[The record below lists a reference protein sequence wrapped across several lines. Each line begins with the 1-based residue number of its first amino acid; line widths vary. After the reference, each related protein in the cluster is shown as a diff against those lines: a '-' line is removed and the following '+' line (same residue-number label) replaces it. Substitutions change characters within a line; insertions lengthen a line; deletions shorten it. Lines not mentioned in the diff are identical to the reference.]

1 MPSTNDSRRGV
12 EKWLVRHA
20 KELGLPSVP
29 KGLKALA
36 RKHLTYMLNYIT
48 WRDSVIMTDGALGR
62 KHKLLIALG
71 AVTLTWTRDE
81 VVEAMFVAAVFS
93 GGPGLVALS
102 NVLGML
108 DK

>member
-1 MPSTNDSRRGV
+1 M
-12 EKWLVRHA
+12 
-20 KELGLPSVP
+20 
-29 KGLKALA
+29 
-36 RKHLTYMLNYIT
+36 M
-48 WRDSVIMTDGALGR
+48 DGALSR

-71 AVTLTWTRDE
+71 AVTPTLSEAAMSTYARLALEAGARRDE
-81 VVEAMFVAAVFS
+81 VVGAMFVAAVVS